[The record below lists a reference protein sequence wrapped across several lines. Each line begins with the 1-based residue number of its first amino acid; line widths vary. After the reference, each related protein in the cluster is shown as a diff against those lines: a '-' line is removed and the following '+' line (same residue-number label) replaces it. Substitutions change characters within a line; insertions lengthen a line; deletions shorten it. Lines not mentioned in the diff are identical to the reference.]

1 MRRSI
6 DESSQGRE
14 ESAEIASMT
23 TENTTELKEAGAR
36 GGKRERR
43 VGRARDPEQL
53 RARVYRQS
61 DLSIYSRRQRAMI
74 YAADIFFYVLIGL
87 ICSTLRWE
95 VRGGDHLESVYGDK
109 RRVILTFWHSCIF
122 GAVWFFRRRGIVVM
136 SSQSFDAEY
145 IGRFIKRYG
154 YGTSRG
160 SATRGG
166 QRALAEMAECLSSD
180 IDVAFTIDG
189 PRGPAYVAKPGAVT
203 LARHTGQAVL
213 PFHVASRRYL
223 TLKTWDRLQIPLP
236 FTRAVTLI
244 GEPIY
249 VDRDD
254 RSEESA
260 LKQARLQEALD
271 RLRLEAEN
279 YFK

>member
-1 MRRSI
+1 
-6 DESSQGRE
+6 
-14 ESAEIASMT
+14 
-23 TENTTELKEAGAR
+23 
-36 GGKRERR
+36 
-43 VGRARDPEQL
+43 
-53 RARVYRQS
+53 
-61 DLSIYSRRQRAMI
+61 MI
-74 YAADIFFYVLIGL
+74 YAADIFFYLLIGL

-95 VRGGDHLESVYGDK
+95 LRGGEHLESVYQS
-109 RRVILTFWHSCIF
+109 RRRAIFTSWHSCIF
-122 GAVWFFRRRGIVVM
+122 AAVWYFRRRGIVVM

-166 QRALAEMAECLSSD
+166 QRALAEMAECLSSQ
-180 IDVAFTIDG
+180 IDAGFTIDG

-213 PFHVASRRYL
+213 PFHVAARRYW
-223 TLKTWDRLQIPLP
+223 TLKTWDRLQIPVP
-236 FTRAVTLI
+236 FTRAVTII

-249 VDRDD
+249 VGRDEG
-254 RSEESA
+254 SEEVAS
-260 LKQARLQEALD
+260 KQARLQSTLD
-271 RLRLEAEN
+271 RLRLEGES

>member
-1 MRRSI
+1 M
-6 DESSQGRE
+6 
-14 ESAEIASMT
+14 A
-23 TENTTELKEAGAR
+23 TEKTTELNEPSAR
-36 GGKRERR
+36 AK
-43 VGRARDPEQL
+43 RARQIDRPRNTQQL
-53 RARVYRQS
+53 RARVYDQS
-61 DLSIYSRRQRAMI
+61 DLSSYSRRQRAMI
-74 YAADIFFYVLIGL
+74 YAADIFFYLLIGL

-95 VRGGDHLESVYGDK
+95 VEGGHHLESVYRNK
-109 RRVILTFWHSCIF
+109 RRAILTSWHSCIF
-122 GAVWFFRRRGIVVM
+122 GAVWFFRRRGVVVM
-136 SSQSFDAEY
+136 SSRSFDAEY

-166 QRALAEMAECLSSD
+166 QRALAEMADCLSND
-180 IDVAFTIDG
+180 IDVGFTIDG
-189 PRGPAYVAKPGAVT
+189 PRGPAYIAKPGAIT

-236 FTRAVTLI
+236 FTRAVTII

-254 RSEESA
+254 GSGEAA
-260 LKQARLQEALD
+260 LKQAHLQATLD
-271 RLRLEAEN
+271 RLRLEGEN
-279 YFK
+279 YFN